1 LRGTIDFELGLN
13 RDTPALLLEAAQALE
28 PVDLHLARD
37 THLEALMLAMY
48 TGAVGVRE
56 NVREAAGAALA
67 APRLPE
73 AEVRPQD
80 LLLDGFAA
88 LFTAGHEAAAPTLR
102 RAIELLR
109 RSDDFRWLPLACHAS
124 VELWDDEAM
133 FALATRWV
141 QLARDQGALSAL
153 PRGLTFRGAV
163 YEVLVGRF
171 DRAEADLEEAR
182 EIAAAVGNA
191 GMIDRAHHGGLV
203 VASWRG
209 REARARALA
218 DETMRDAAARG
229 VGGEINGVY
238 RSLAILDNGLGHY
251 EAALAAAGHAT
262 AHDVIHIV
270 TATLPELVEA
280 AARSGR
286 RDVAAAAVD
295 RLAPSTLAGGTDLGL
310 GMLARSQALVARD
323 GEAED
328 LYQDAIDHLTR
339 CRALPQL
346 ARAKLVYGEW
356 LRRRRR
362 DARKELREA
371 LTMLDAMRASA
382 FAERA
387 ALELLATGERIQR
400 RREKSE
406 RRLTAQE
413 SRIARLASAGSSNA
427 EIAAQLFISPRTVAH
442 TARRDRAAA
451 RGTRLEAELRE
462 HLAQVQDDLDPLAGP
477 GLADRAQDALRVVD
491 VDVADHGKAEQ
502 RHRLLAVDQGDH
514 GRVAGAGD
522 LDQRQP
528 TSVLEHV
535 ALERRLQTTRG

>member
-1 LRGTIDFELGLN
+1 
-13 RDTPALLLEAAQALE
+13 
-28 PVDLHLARD
+28 
-37 THLEALMLAMY
+37 
-48 TGAVGVRE
+48 
-56 NVREAAGAALA
+56 
-67 APRLPE
+67 
-73 AEVRPQD
+73 
-80 LLLDGFAA
+80 
-88 LFTAGHEAAAPTLR
+88 
-102 RAIELLR
+102 
-109 RSDDFRWLPLACHAS
+109 
-124 VELWDDEAM
+124 
-133 FALATRWV
+133 
-141 QLARDQGALSAL
+141 
-153 PRGLTFRGAV
+153 V

-171 DRAEADLEEAR
+171 DRAESDLEEAR

-209 REARARALA
+209 REAWARALA

-310 GMLARSQALVARD
+310 GMLARSRALVARD

-328 LYQDAIDHLTR
+328 LYQDA
-339 CRALPQL
+339 
-346 ARAKLVYGEW
+346 
-356 LRRRRR
+356 
-362 DARKELREA
+362 
-371 LTMLDAMRASA
+371 
-382 FAERA
+382 
-387 ALELLATGERIQR
+387 
-400 RREKSE
+400 
-406 RRLTAQE
+406 
-413 SRIARLASAGSSNA
+413 
-427 EIAAQLFISPRTVAH
+427 
-442 TARRDRAAA
+442 
-451 RGTRLEAELRE
+451 
-462 HLAQVQDDLDPLAGP
+462 
-477 GLADRAQDALRVVD
+477 
-491 VDVADHGKAEQ
+491 
-502 RHRLLAVDQGDH
+502 DQGDH

-535 ALERRLQTTRG
+535 ALERRLQRREDEEDPQQAQRVRLNGVTASSDR